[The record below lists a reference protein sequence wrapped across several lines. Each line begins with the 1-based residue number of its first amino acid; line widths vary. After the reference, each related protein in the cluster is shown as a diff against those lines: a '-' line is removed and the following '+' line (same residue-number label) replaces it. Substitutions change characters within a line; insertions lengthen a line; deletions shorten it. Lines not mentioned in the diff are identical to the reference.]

1 MLFQKIRMI
10 MKSVQVKE
18 KLSDNPGN
26 NILKLYNVLAQV
38 ESTTFERKLEFS
50 VKNHNSAQNIEY
62 SNK

>member
-1 MLFQKIRMI
+1 

-18 KLSDNPGN
+18 KLSENPGN

-38 ESTTFERKLEFS
+38 EFTTFERKLEFS

-62 SNK
+62 WNK